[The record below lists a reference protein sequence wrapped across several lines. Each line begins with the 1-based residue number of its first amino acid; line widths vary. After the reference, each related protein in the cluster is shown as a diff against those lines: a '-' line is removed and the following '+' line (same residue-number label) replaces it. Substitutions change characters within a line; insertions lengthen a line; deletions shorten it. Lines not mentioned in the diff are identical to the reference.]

1 MDNLNEKQRDIL
13 QCISTA
19 FATVPYP
26 GDDDIIG
33 HECSECERANAV
45 FRGKHWKDYLYS
57 PYELLGY
64 FAPQQ
69 PTIMFSRDSLCLLQP
84 KAFLFFLPVFLAGI
98 VIDSKQADV
107 MVDAMPGQFD
117 PGPTSRCKPDL
128 WTWKKT
134 GKTLEKQGMT
144 LSGKLSGQKGFVT
157 FHDYVALQ
165 YVSQPS
171 LGIVL
176 DAQMLFSGEIG
187 TDSGSIRYCMEMN
200 AVVVKFVRFLKNRDV
215 HDIFQKVILETD
227 IQDTLG
233 KRMDDLRRLIELYRQ
248 DKVWRCELVRLGLLK
263 GN

>member
-26 GDDDIIG
+26 GDDGIIG

-128 WTWKKT
+128 WTWKKNRC
-134 GKTLEKQGMT
+134 EQVI
-144 LSGKLSGQKGFVT
+144 KLMNEEQRQAVIL
-157 FHDYVALQ
+157 ALQ
-165 YVSQPS
+165 YAAPNSDQVPPTTK
-171 LGIVL
+171 
-176 DAQMLFSGEIG
+176 DAIENLKA
-187 TDSGSIRYCMEMN
+187 GSAI
-200 AVVVKFVRFLKNRDV
+200 AW
-215 HDIFQKVILETD
+215 
-227 IQDTLG
+227 G
-233 KRMDDLRRLIELYRQ
+233 KYDATTKDA
-248 DKVWRCELVRLGLLK
+248 
-263 GN
+263 